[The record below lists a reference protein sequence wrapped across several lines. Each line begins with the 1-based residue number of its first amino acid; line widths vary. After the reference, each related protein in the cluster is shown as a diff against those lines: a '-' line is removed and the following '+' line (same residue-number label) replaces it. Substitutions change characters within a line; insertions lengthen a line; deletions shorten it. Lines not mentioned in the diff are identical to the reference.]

1 MDGALVGSSAE
12 AGDGVV
18 PGCTASVGLEEGATV
33 PSIGADDGVATGNE
47 MGETDGE
54 ARWGDGA
61 LAGSSAEVGGGVP
74 GCTASVGPEEGGT
87 VSSIGADD
95 GVATGDEEGETDGE
109 ARWADGALVGSSAEV
124 GDGVSGC
131 TASVGPEEGG
141 TVSSI
146 GADDDVAK
154 GEEVDET
161 DGEARWADGALV
173 GSCAEVGVPGFT
185 ASVGPEEGGTVSS
198 IGADDDLTT
207 GEEVCETDGEDRW
220 ADGAVVGPSAE
231 VGGGVRG
238 RVASIGAGDG
248 VDVSLIGA
256 AVGFV
261 TGEEVGEADG
271 GEALWADGAVVES
284 STEVGGDVLGW
295 VPSIGAADGVDVFLV
310 GVVVGFATGEEVDK
324 ADGEVCWADGALVG
338 SVAEVGGGVPGWSV
352 DAVVGFAVF
361 SIGAVVG
368 FATGEGVGESE
379 GGEVRSANGAEVGSS
394 AGIGGVVSN
403 FAASVDSEEG
413 APVFSTGAVVGFVT
427 GKEVGETD
435 GKEVSFAVGVDVGVS
450 TKIGDVLG
458 CAVSK
463 GPEEGIA
470 VSSVGSVGEALGI

>member
-1 MDGALVGSSAE
+1 MYK
-12 AGDGVV
+12 
-18 PGCTASVGLEEGATV
+18 
-33 PSIGADDGVATGNE
+33 
-47 MGETDGE
+47 
-54 ARWGDGA
+54 RQ
-61 LAGSSAEVGGGVP
+61 
-74 GCTASVGPEEGGT
+74 
-87 VSSIGADD
+87 
-95 GVATGDEEGETDGE
+95 
-109 ARWADGALVGSSAEV
+109 
-124 GDGVSGC
+124 
-131 TASVGPEEGG
+131 
-141 TVSSI
+141 
-146 GADDDVAK
+146 
-154 GEEVDET
+154 
-161 DGEARWADGALV
+161 
-173 GSCAEVGVPGFT
+173 
-185 ASVGPEEGGTVSS
+185 EEGGTVSS

-207 GEEVCETDGEDRW
+207 GEEVGETDGEDRW

-231 VGGGVRG
+231 VGGGVPG

-310 GVVVGFATGEEVDK
+310 GVVVGFATGEEVGKADGEALWVDGAVVGSSAKVGGVVSGCIASVGPEEGVTASTVGAVVDFATGEEVDK